1 MLSPRQ
7 QQQHLSILHV
17 HFTITTQQPITPV
30 MRINFLVPPEREMP
44 EIAIFVKQRHGV
56 YVVVMH
62 C

>member
-7 QQQHLSILHV
+7 QHLSIQYA
-17 HFTITTQQPITPV
+17 HFTITPQQPITPV
-30 MRINFLVPPEREMP
+30 MRINLFVAPDHGMQEVPV
-44 EIAIFVKQRHGV
+44 AILAKQYHGV